1 MTRALMEPAIASARS
16 ARIFCLAFMVGLLWV
31 LPSAARR
38 WADVDGIQG
47 ATYVRTRPRTTR
59 FCAPGV
65 CISALFSCAP
75 GPRAAMLVRGAM
87 VTPDAGPT
95 QPFLARLA
103 SDEVAVVRSRAV
115 PRHFERGATLMHQ
128 DEVPGRV
135 IIVER
140 GHAKVTLLSEE
151 GKEIVLAFRGPGD
164 LLGEVSALGG
174 HPRSATVRALEPMEV
189 VALAA
194 GAPPSGA
201 AAALEPMEVLAL
213 AAGDFDAL
221 LEEHPRIALVILRG
235 VIERLREANQ
245 QQFEFAA
252 YQTLGRVARRLVEL
266 ADRFG
271 EPCDAGVRI
280 GLGLSQEELAGWAGA
295 SREATSKALHDLRT
309 MHLIETERRHI
320 TVRSVDELRRMR

>member
-1 MTRALMEPAIASARS
+1 
-16 ARIFCLAFMVGLLWV
+16 
-31 LPSAARR
+31 
-38 WADVDGIQG
+38 
-47 ATYVRTRPRTTR
+47 
-59 FCAPGV
+59 
-65 CISALFSCAP
+65 
-75 GPRAAMLVRGAM
+75 MLVRGAM

-189 VALAA
+189 
-194 GAPPSGA
+194 
-201 AAALEPMEVLAL
+201 LAL

-295 SREATSKALHDLRT
+295 SREATSKALHDLRS

-320 TVRSVDELRRMR
+320 TVHSVDELRRIC